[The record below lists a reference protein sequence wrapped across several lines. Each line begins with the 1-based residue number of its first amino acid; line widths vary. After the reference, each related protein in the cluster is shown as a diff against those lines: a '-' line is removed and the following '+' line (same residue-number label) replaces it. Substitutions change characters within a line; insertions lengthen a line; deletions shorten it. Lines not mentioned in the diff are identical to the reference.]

1 MRSIFFKN
9 KIHRCIVTGADVNYH
24 GSITVCRKLM
34 EAAGLRPF
42 EFVHV
47 NNVNNAVHWET
58 YVIPGD
64 DGEIILNGPVAR
76 LFQRGD
82 PIVIMA
88 LAELEDHEI
97 PGFIHTDV
105 FVNKKNEVIEIVQN
119 REKSIFKMD
128 PID

>member
-1 MRSIFFKN
+1 
-9 KIHRCIVTGADVNYH
+9 
-24 GSITVCRKLM
+24 
-34 EAAGLRPF
+34 
-42 EFVHV
+42 
-47 NNVNNAVHWET
+47 
-58 YVIPGD
+58 
-64 DGEIILNGPVAR
+64 
-76 LFQRGD
+76 
-82 PIVIMA
+82 MA

>member
-1 MRSIFFKN
+1 
-9 KIHRCIVTGADVNYH
+9 
-24 GSITVCRKLM
+24 M

-76 LFQRGD
+76 LFQKGD